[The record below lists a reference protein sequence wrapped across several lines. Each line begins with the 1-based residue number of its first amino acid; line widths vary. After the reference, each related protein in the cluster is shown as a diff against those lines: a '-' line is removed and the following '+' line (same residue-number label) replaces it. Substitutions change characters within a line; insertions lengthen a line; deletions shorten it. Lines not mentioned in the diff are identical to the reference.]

1 MNCKLADGNAYG
13 FIYSVTFFFDIYI
26 YSLFVFQLNC
36 PHQNHFIQFDM
47 YTDIL
52 INATHYENRIAL
64 VDSGNLLEFYLERP
78 AEKGLVGNIYC
89 GKVVRVLPGMQAA
102 FVDIGLERAGFL
114 YVDDVLMSSSE
125 VERRIAIHDQPF
137 NMQDAGPRSSQ
148 NSHEDAQQSIDNLL
162 LEGQSVL
169 VQISKEPIG
178 TKGARLTCHITL
190 PCRNLV
196 FMPLTEHIGISRK
209 IEDEEVRQKLRNK
222 IENLRPKGTG
232 FIVRTVAEH
241 ATEEELEADME
252 FLLLLWDDIKSNCQK
267 SNSPGLVYE
276 DLDLILRSVRDLFT
290 DNVKEL
296 VIDSKPVHEKLLSF
310 MQTFAPELQ
319 KKVVH
324 YDREIPLFE
333 AYGIEV
339 DINRALDK
347 KVWLRSG
354 GYIIIEATEAL
365 TVIDVNTGR
374 YVGKNDQAE
383 TIFKTN
389 MEAVKEIAYQL
400 KLRNIGGIIIIDFID
415 MENEQHRE
423 ELIVAFQDAI
433 KNDKNRIN
441 ILKVS
446 EFGLVQMTRKRS
458 LESLR
463 QMMCEPCM
471 YCEGEGTVKS
481 RRTTCYEIFRKI
493 SREAPKINTEKVII
507 KVHPNVAD
515 MLLEEETQHIEMLE
529 KETGKEFVVL
539 PDRDSHIARY
549 HISWG
554 E

>member
-1 MNCKLADGNAYG
+1 
-13 FIYSVTFFFDIYI
+13 
-26 YSLFVFQLNC
+26 
-36 PHQNHFIQFDM
+36 M
-47 YTDIL
+47 YTDII
-52 INATHYENRIAL
+52 INATPYENRIAL
-64 VDSGNLLEFYLERP
+64 VNSGNLLEFYLERP

-114 YVDDVLMSSSE
+114 YVDDVIVAPAEMEQRFAL
-125 VERRIAIHDQPF
+125 HDQPF
-137 NMQDAGPRSSQ
+137 TMYGHPSFVKVTSTESQ
-148 NSHEDAQQSIDNLL
+148 PNIANLL
-162 LEGQSVL
+162 KEGQNVL

-196 FMPLTEHIGISRK
+196 FMPLTDHIGISRK
-209 IEDEEVRQKLRNK
+209 IEDEQVRQGLKEK
-222 IENLRPKGTG
+222 IENLRPPGTG

-241 ATEEELEADME
+241 TSAGELEADME
-252 FLLLLWDDIKSNCQK
+252 FLLILWDDIKSSCEK
-267 SNSPGLVYE
+267 VTAPSLVYK
-276 DLDLILRSVRDLFT
+276 DLDMILRSVRDLFT
-290 DNVKEL
+290 EDVKEL
-296 VIDSKPVHEKLLSF
+296 VVDSKPVYERLLSF
-310 MQTFAPELQ
+310 MQTFAPAL
-319 KKVVH
+319 KNKIIH
-324 YDREIPLFE
+324 YDRPTPLFE
-333 AYGIEV
+333 AYGVEV

-374 YVGKNDQAE
+374 YVGKDDQAE

-389 MEAVKEIAYQL
+389 MEAAKEIAYQL
-400 KLRNIGGIIIIDFID
+400 RLRNIGGIIIIDFID
-415 MENEQHRE
+415 MDNEQHRE
-423 ELIVAFQDAI
+423 ELFVSFQDAI

-441 ILKVS
+441 ILRIS

-458 LESLR
+458 LENLS

-471 YCEGEGTVKS
+471 YCEGEGFIKS

-493 SREAPKINTEKVII
+493 SRDAGKTTGNKVYI
-507 KVHPNVAD
+507 KVHPSVAN
-515 MLLEEETQHIEMLE
+515 MLLEEETQHVEALE
-529 KETGKEFVVL
+529 KETGKEFTIIPV
-539 PDRDSHIARY
+539 RDSHVTRY
-549 HISWG
+549 EISWK

>member
-1 MNCKLADGNAYG
+1 
-13 FIYSVTFFFDIYI
+13 
-26 YSLFVFQLNC
+26 
-36 PHQNHFIQFDM
+36 M

-52 INATHYENRIAL
+52 INATPYENRIAL
-64 VDSGNLLEFYLERP
+64 VESGNLLEYYLERP

-89 GKVVRVLPGMQAA
+89 GRVVRVLPGMQAA

-114 YVDDVLMSSSE
+114 YVDDVIITSSE
-125 VERRIAIHDQPF
+125 LERRIDVHDQPF
-137 NMQDAGPRSSQ
+137 NLQEFQLPAVHNNKSETQQ
-148 NSHEDAQQSIDNLL
+148 NIGNLL
-162 LEGQSVL
+162 QEGQSIL

-178 TKGARLTCHITL
+178 SKGARLTCHITL

-196 FMPLTEHIGISRK
+196 FMPLTDHIGISRK
-209 IEDEEVRQKLRNK
+209 IENEHVRQKLRDK
-222 IENLRPKGTG
+222 IEHLRPPGTG

-241 ATEEELEADME
+241 ASEEELEADME
-252 FLLLLWDDIKSNCQK
+252 FLLLLWDDIKCNCRRTNK
-267 SNSPGLVYE
+267 PGLVYE

-290 DNVKEL
+290 DDVKEL
-296 VIDSKPVHEKLLSF
+296 VIDSKPVHERLLTF
-310 MQTFAPELQ
+310 MQMFAPEL
-319 KKVVH
+319 KNKVVY
-324 YDREIPLFE
+324 YDRDLPLFE
-333 AYGIEV
+333 AYGIEM

-400 KLRNIGGIIIIDFID
+400 RLRNIGGIIIVDFID
-415 MENEQHRE
+415 MENELHRE
-423 ELIVAFQDAI
+423 ELFVSFQDAI
-433 KNDKNRIN
+433 KKDKNRIN

-463 QMMCEPCM
+463 QVMCEPCM

-481 RRTTCYEIFRKI
+481 RRTICYDIFRKI
-493 SREAPKINTEKVII
+493 SREAPRVRSEKVYI
-507 KVHPNVAD
+507 KVHPYVAN
-515 MLLEEETQHIEMLE
+515 MLLEEETLHIETLQ
-529 KETGKEFVVL
+529 KETGKQFVVI
-539 PDRDSHIARY
+539 PEKDSHVSRY
-549 HISWG
+549 DISWG